1 MMNLAVVVELA
12 RRHEPEPPVEP
23 GRHAATPRG
32 T

>member
-23 GRHAATPRG
+23 GRPAVPG
-32 T
+32 